1 MLKNGLCDARA
12 ILEIRADKSGCEAVS
27 VIINYQMKF
36 FFEGRNEGKMKG
48 LRSSQSFLFH
58 YDTVE

>member
-27 VIINYQMKF
+27 VIINYQIKIF
-36 FFEGRNEGKMKG
+36 LEGRNEG
-48 LRSSQSFLFH
+48 
-58 YDTVE
+58 